1 MQPLDIG
8 VCLNKSIVAL
18 ESIGHLCPAN
28 MVTNRNRHIP
38 EWLTWLRNN
47 GHFLA
52 GTDMAARFSENFGS
66 IFRQMRPPTT
76 GQASRSHRWLE

>member
-1 MQPLDIG
+1 
-8 VCLNKSIVAL
+8 
-18 ESIGHLCPAN
+18 

>member
-8 VCLNKSIVAL
+8 VCLKKSIVAL

-47 GHFLA
+47 GPLS
-52 GTDMAARFSENFGS
+52 GRN
-66 IFRQMRPPTT
+66 
-76 GQASRSHRWLE
+76 